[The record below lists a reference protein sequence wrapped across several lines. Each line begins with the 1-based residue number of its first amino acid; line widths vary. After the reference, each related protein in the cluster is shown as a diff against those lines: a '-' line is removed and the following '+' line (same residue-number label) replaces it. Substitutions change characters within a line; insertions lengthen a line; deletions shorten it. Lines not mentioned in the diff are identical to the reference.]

1 MSIISRSLALFLV
14 FQLSGCAF
22 GWLKTTKKGENTGGW
37 TVTQFYEAGKQDLED
52 ADWKGALAYFIGL
65 EARYPYGRYSQQA
78 QLYVAYAHYKEDDQ
92 EAAIMAAD
100 RFIRLHPN
108 HPSVDYAYYIKGLS
122 SFNDEKGIAGYV
134 MKNWLGQQMSERD
147 PKASNESFQSFKDLV
162 TRFPDSDY
170 RADSIKRMNYLFNTV
185 AMGEI
190 YVARYYLSRGAY
202 VAAIN
207 RAQFTLNEYPQTPA
221 TKFALE
227 IMVNAYD
234 ELGMDDLR
242 DDAKRVM
249 EKSFS
254 NNQESLS
261 VANPDSES
269 WNPDSESW
277 NPDIKQKRESWW
289 KVW

>member
-22 GWLKTTKKGENTGGW
+22 GWLKTTKKGENTEGW
-37 TVTQFYEAGKQDLED
+37 TVTQFYEQGKQDMED
-52 ADWKGALAYFIGL
+52 GDWKSAISFFIAL
-65 EARYPYGRYSQQA
+65 EARYPYGRYAQQA
-78 QLYVAYAHYKEDDQ
+78 QLYVAYSHYKEDDQ
-92 EAAIMAAD
+92 EAAVLAAK

-134 MKNWLGQQMSERD
+134 MKNWIDQNMSERD
-147 PKASNESFQSFKDLV
+147 PEASNESFQSFKELI
-162 TRFPDSDY
+162 TRFPDSPY
-170 RADSIKRMNYLFNTV
+170 RSDSIKRMNFLFNTV
-185 AMGEI
+185 GMGEI

-207 RAQFTLNEYPQTPA
+207 RAQYTLNKFPQTPA
-221 TKFALE
+221 TQHALE
-227 IMVNAYD
+227 IMVEAYD

-249 EKSFS
+249 QKSFS
-254 NNQESLS
+254 ENQESLDI
-261 VANPDSES
+261 ANSDSMS
-269 WNPDSESW
+269 WNSG
-277 NPDIKQKRESWW
+277 KVYWW
-289 KVW
+289 KFW

>member
-52 ADWKGALAYFIGL
+52 GDWKSAISFFIAL
-65 EARYPYGRYSQQA
+65 EARYPYGRYAQQA

-92 EAAIMAAD
+92 DAAILAAD

-122 SFNDEKGIAGYV
+122 SFNDEKGMAGYV
-134 MKNWLGQQMSERD
+134 MKNWIDQNMSERD
-147 PKASNESFQSFKDLV
+147 PKASNVSFQSFKELV
-162 TRFPDSDY
+162 TRFPDSPY
-170 RADSIKRMNYLFNTV
+170 RADSIKRMNFLFNTV

-190 YVARYYLSRGAY
+190 YVARYYMSRGAY

-207 RAQFTLNEYPQTPA
+207 RAQYTLNQFPQTPA
-221 TKFALE
+221 TKHALE
-227 IMVNAYD
+227 IMVDAYD

-249 EKSFS
+249 QKSFS
-254 NNQESLS
+254 ENQESLDI
-261 VANPDSES
+261 ANSDSMS
-269 WNPDSESW
+269 WNSG
-277 NPDIKQKRESWW
+277 KVYWW
-289 KVW
+289 KFW

>member
-22 GWLKTTKKGENTGGW
+22 GWLKTTKKGENTEGW
-37 TVTQFYEAGKQDLED
+37 TVTQFYEQGKQDMED
-52 ADWKGALAYFIGL
+52 GDWKSAISFFIAL
-65 EARYPYGRYSQQA
+65 EARYPYGRYAQQA
-78 QLYVAYAHYKEDDQ
+78 QLYVAYSHYKEDDQ
-92 EAAIMAAD
+92 EAAVLAAK

-134 MKNWLGQQMSERD
+134 MKHWINQNMSERD
-147 PKASNESFQSFKDLV
+147 PEASNESFQSFKELI
-162 TRFPDSDY
+162 TRFPDSAY
-170 RADSIKRMNYLFNTV
+170 RSDSIKRMNYLFNTV
-185 AMGEI
+185 GMGEI

-207 RAQFTLNEYPQTPA
+207 RAQWTLNQFPQTPA
-221 TKFALE
+221 TQHALE
-227 IMVNAYD
+227 IMIEAYD

-249 EKSFS
+249 QKSFS
-254 NNQESLS
+254 EHQESLDI
-261 VANPDSES
+261 ANSDSMS
-269 WNPDSESW
+269 WNSG
-277 NPDIKQKRESWW
+277 KVYWW
-289 KVW
+289 KFW

>member
-1 MSIISRSLALFLV
+1 MSIISRILALFLV
-14 FQLSGCAF
+14 FQLSGCMF
-22 GWLKTTKKGENTGGW
+22 GLLNTTKKGENTEGW
-37 TVTQFYEAGKQDLED
+37 TVTQFYEAGKQDMED
-52 ADWKGALAYFIGL
+52 ADWKSAIAFFIAL

-78 QLYVAYAHYKEDDQ
+78 QLYVAYSHYKEDDQ
-92 EAAIMAAD
+92 EAAVLAAK

-134 MKNWLGQQMSERD
+134 MKHWIDQNMSERD
-147 PKASNESFQSFKDLV
+147 PEASNESFQSFKELI
-162 TRFPDSDY
+162 TRFPDSPY
-170 RADSIKRMNYLFNTV
+170 RSDSIKRMNFLFNTV

-207 RAQFTLNEYPQTPA
+207 RAQYTLNKFPQTPA
-221 TKFALE
+221 TKHALE
-227 IMVNAYD
+227 IMVEAYD

-249 EKSFS
+249 QKSFS
-254 NNQESLS
+254 ENQEFLDI
-261 VANPDSES
+261 ANSDSMS
-269 WNPDSESW
+269 WNSGKDY
-277 NPDIKQKRESWW
+277 WW
-289 KVW
+289 KFW

>member
-1 MSIISRSLALFLV
+1 MSIISRILALFLV
-14 FQLSGCAF
+14 FQLSGCMF
-22 GWLKTTKKGENTGGW
+22 GLLNTTKKGENTEGW
-37 TVTQFYEAGKQDLED
+37 TVTQFYEAGKQDMED
-52 ADWKGALAYFIGL
+52 ADWKSAIAFFIAL

-78 QLYVAYAHYKEDDQ
+78 QLYVAYSHYKEDDQ
-92 EAAIMAAD
+92 EAAILAAD

-134 MKNWLGQQMSERD
+134 MKNWIDQNMSERD
-147 PKASNESFQSFKDLV
+147 PEASNVSFQSFKDLI
-162 TRFPDSDY
+162 TRFPDSQY
-170 RADSIKRMNYLFNTV
+170 RSDSIKRMNFLFNTV

-207 RAQFTLNEYPQTPA
+207 RAQYTLNKFPQTPA
-221 TKFALE
+221 TQHALE
-227 IMVNAYD
+227 IMVEAYD

-249 EKSFS
+249 QKSFFE
-254 NNQESLS
+254 NQESS
-261 VANPDSES
+261 DSMS
-269 WNPDSESW
+269 WNSGKDY
-277 NPDIKQKRESWW
+277 WW
-289 KVW
+289 KIW

>member
-1 MSIISRSLALFLV
+1 MSIISRILALFLV
-14 FQLSGCAF
+14 FQLSGCMF
-22 GWLKTTKKGENTGGW
+22 GLLNTTKKGENTEGW
-37 TVTQFYEAGKQDLED
+37 TVTQFYEAGKQDMED
-52 ADWKGALAYFIGL
+52 ADWKSAIAFFIAL

-78 QLYVAYAHYKEDDQ
+78 QLYVAYSHYKEDDQ
-92 EAAIMAAD
+92 EAAILAAD

-134 MKNWLGQQMSERD
+134 MKNWIDQNMSERD
-147 PKASNESFQSFKDLV
+147 PEASNESFQSFKELI
-162 TRFPDSDY
+162 TRFPDSPY
-170 RADSIKRMNYLFNTV
+170 RSDSIKRMNYLFNTV

-207 RAQFTLNEYPQTPA
+207 RAQWTLNQFPQTPA
-221 TKFALE
+221 TQHALE
-227 IMVNAYD
+227 IMVEAYD

-249 EKSFS
+249 QKSFFE
-254 NNQESLS
+254 NQESLDI
-261 VANPDSES
+261 ANSDSMS
-269 WNPDSESW
+269 WNSG
-277 NPDIKQKRESWW
+277 KVYWW
-289 KVW
+289 KFW

>member
-1 MSIISRSLALFLV
+1 MSIISRILALFLV
-14 FQLSGCAF
+14 FLLSGCMF
-22 GWLKTTKKGENTGGW
+22 GLLNTTKKGENTEGW
-37 TVTQFYEAGKQDLED
+37 TVTQFYEAGKQDMED
-52 ADWKGALAYFIGL
+52 ADWKSAIAFFIAL

-78 QLYVAYAHYKEDDQ
+78 QLYVAYSHYKEDDQ
-92 EAAIMAAD
+92 EAAILAAD

-134 MKNWLGQQMSERD
+134 MKHWINQNMSERD
-147 PKASNESFQSFKDLV
+147 PEASNESFQSFKELI
-162 TRFPDSDY
+162 TRFPDSPY
-170 RADSIKRMNYLFNTV
+170 RSDSIKRMNFLFNTV

-207 RAQFTLNEYPQTPA
+207 RAQYTLNKFPQTPA
-221 TKFALE
+221 TQHALE
-227 IMVNAYD
+227 IMVEAYD

-249 EKSFS
+249 QKSFFE
-254 NNQESLS
+254 NQESS
-261 VANPDSES
+261 DSMS
-269 WNPDSESW
+269 WNSGKDY
-277 NPDIKQKRESWW
+277 WW
-289 KVW
+289 KLW

>member
-1 MSIISRSLALFLV
+1 MSIISRILALFLV
-14 FQLSGCAF
+14 FLLSGCMF
-22 GWLKTTKKGENTGGW
+22 GLLNTTKKGENTEGW
-37 TVTQFYEAGKQDLED
+37 TVTQFYEAGKQDMED
-52 ADWKGALAYFIGL
+52 ADWKSAIAFFIAL

-78 QLYVAYAHYKEDDQ
+78 QLYVAYSHYKEDDQ
-92 EAAIMAAD
+92 EAAILAAD

-134 MKNWLGQQMSERD
+134 MKHWINQNMSERD
-147 PKASNESFQSFKDLV
+147 PEASNESFQSFKELI
-162 TRFPDSDY
+162 TRFPDSPY
-170 RADSIKRMNYLFNTV
+170 RSDSIKRMNFLFNTV

-207 RAQFTLNEYPQTPA
+207 RAQYTLNKFPQTPA
-221 TKFALE
+221 TQHALE
-227 IMVNAYD
+227 IMVEAYD

-249 EKSFS
+249 QKSFS
-254 NNQESLS
+254 ENQESLDI
-261 VANPDSES
+261 ANSDSMS
-269 WNPDSESW
+269 WNSG
-277 NPDIKQKRESWW
+277 KVYWW
-289 KVW
+289 KFW

>member
-1 MSIISRSLALFLV
+1 MSIISRILALFLV
-14 FQLSGCAF
+14 FLLSGCMF
-22 GWLKTTKKGENTGGW
+22 GLLNTTKKGENTEGW
-37 TVTQFYEAGKQDLED
+37 TVTQFYEAGKQDMED
-52 ADWKGALAYFIGL
+52 ADWKSAIAFFIAL

-78 QLYVAYAHYKEDDQ
+78 QLYVAYSHYKEDDQ
-92 EAAIMAAD
+92 EAAILAAD

-134 MKNWLGQQMSERD
+134 MKHWIDQHMSERD
-147 PKASNESFQSFKDLV
+147 PEASNESFQSFKELI
-162 TRFPDSDY
+162 TRFPDSPY
-170 RADSIKRMNYLFNTV
+170 RSDSIKRMNFLFNTV

-207 RAQFTLNEYPQTPA
+207 RAQYTLNKFPQTPA
-221 TKFALE
+221 TQHALE
-227 IMVNAYD
+227 IMVEAYD

-249 EKSFS
+249 QKSFFE
-254 NNQESLS
+254 NQESS
-261 VANPDSES
+261 DSMS
-269 WNPDSESW
+269 WNSGKDY
-277 NPDIKQKRESWW
+277 WW
-289 KVW
+289 KLW

>member
-1 MSIISRSLALFLV
+1 MSIISRILALFLV
-14 FQLSGCAF
+14 FQLSGCMF
-22 GWLKTTKKGENTGGW
+22 GLLNTTKKGENTEGW
-37 TVTQFYEAGKQDLED
+37 TVTQFYEAGKQDMED
-52 ADWKGALAYFIGL
+52 ADWKSAIAFFIAL

-78 QLYVAYAHYKEDDQ
+78 QLYVAYSHYKEDDQ
-92 EAAIMAAD
+92 EAAILAAD

-134 MKNWLGQQMSERD
+134 MKHWIDQHMSERD
-147 PKASNESFQSFKDLV
+147 PEASNESFQSFKELI
-162 TRFPDSDY
+162 TRFPDSPY
-170 RADSIKRMNYLFNTV
+170 RSDSIKRMNFLFNTV

-207 RAQFTLNEYPQTPA
+207 RAQYTLNKFPQTPA
-221 TKFALE
+221 TQHALE
-227 IMVNAYD
+227 IMVEAYD

-249 EKSFS
+249 QKSFFE
-254 NNQESLS
+254 NQESS
-261 VANPDSES
+261 DSMS
-269 WNPDSESW
+269 WNSGKDY
-277 NPDIKQKRESWW
+277 WW
-289 KVW
+289 KLW